1 MTKVDKYLD
10 DLSDIKDIM
19 KRSSKFLSLSGLSGI
34 MAGIYAL
41 AGAIFAYYTVFSE
54 NKYQEYKIIIPTER
68 NVLMIFFIA
77 AAVILLSLIT
87 GLILTNLKAKKTGQ
101 KIWDPQARRLLTSL
115 MIPLIAGGLICII
128 MIHKG
133 YISLVPPLTL
143 VFYGLALVNASHHTF
158 QETRW
163 LGIAEVVLGIGAF
176 YHIGYSL
183 VYWAIGFG
191 VLHILYGA
199 VMYFK
204 YER

>member
-1 MTKVDKYLD
+1 MTKVDQYLD

-19 KRSSKFLSLSGLSGI
+19 NRSSKFLSLSGLSGI

-41 AGAIFAYYTVFSE
+41 SGAIIAYYTVFSE

-77 AAVILLSLIT
+77 AAVIGLSLIT
-87 GLILTNLKAKKTGQ
+87 GLILTNIKAKKTGQ
-101 KIWDPQARRLLTSL
+101 KVWDPQARRLLTSL
-115 MIPLIAGGLICII
+115 MIPLIAGGIICII

-133 YISLVPPLTL
+133 YISLVAPLTL
-143 VFYGLALVNASHHTF
+143 VFYGLGLVNASHHTF
-158 QETRW
+158 PETRW
-163 LGIAEVVLGIGAF
+163 LGIAEVILGIVAF
-176 YHIGYSL
+176 YNIGYSL
-183 VYWAIGFG
+183 VYWAVGFG
-191 VLHILYGA
+191 ILHILYGA